1 MKASALVNY
10 HDART
15 KHALCM
21 SGGASVL
28 VPGTS
33 VTRGDAVTM
42 HEVPGTLVPYQVP
55 GTTVCTRYQHLVLPD
70 FASFVVSNADSTGLV
85 FIPGKKQA
93 MK

>member
-1 MKASALVNY
+1 VKASALVNY

-21 SGGASVL
+21 SGGATVL

-42 HEVPGTLVPYQVP
+42 HEVPGTLVPVP

-70 FASFVVSNADSTGLV
+70 FASFVVSNPDSTGLV

>member
-21 SGGASVL
+21 SGGATVL

-42 HEVPGTLVPYQVP
+42 HEVPGTSTLPVP
-55 GTTVCTRYQHLVLPD
+55 GTTVCTRYQSGVY
-70 FASFVVSNADSTGLV
+70 TG
-85 FIPGKKQA
+85 
-93 MK
+93 

>member
-21 SGGASVL
+21 SGG
-28 VPGTS
+28 GTS

-42 HEVPGTLVPYQVP
+42 HEVPGTLVPGTWYYGMYQVP
-55 GTTVCTRYQHLVLPD
+55 
-70 FASFVVSNADSTGLV
+70 A
-85 FIPGKKQA
+85 PGVA
-93 MK
+93 GFC

>member
-1 MKASALVNY
+1 VKASALVNY

-42 HEVPGTLVPYQVP
+42 HEVPGTLVPGTWYYGMYQVP
-55 GTTVCTRYQHLVLPD
+55 
-70 FASFVVSNADSTGLV
+70 A
-85 FIPGKKQA
+85 PGVA
-93 MK
+93 GFC